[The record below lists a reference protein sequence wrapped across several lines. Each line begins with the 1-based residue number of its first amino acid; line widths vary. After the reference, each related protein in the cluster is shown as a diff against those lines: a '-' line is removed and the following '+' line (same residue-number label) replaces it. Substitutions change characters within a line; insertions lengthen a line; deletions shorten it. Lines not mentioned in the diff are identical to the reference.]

1 MPRQARTI
9 VVDAPTG
16 VDDDL
21 LLPRPPG
28 VFRRF
33 WSRHPRLADVVIA
46 LSAVFFSLPSAA
58 LRAGAPEET
67 TPEQMWI
74 ALAMI
79 VAGGVAL
86 LFRRR
91 HPFAALVAGTAP
103 LLLLPPSLGPAVQPL
118 PAFAIYAVAVYASA
132 RACWIAFG
140 VVGTA
145 LALYAVGFAV
155 AEPAQLGYHIS
166 SFVSAI
172 LALLLGSLLGVN
184 VGNRR
189 RYLQALIDRSR
200 QLAVERDQQARLA
213 AAAERTRIAR
223 EMHDIVSHS
232 LTVIVALSEGAAA
245 AADLDRSRQASLSA
259 ADTARGALEE
269 MRAMLG
275 VLRDTS
281 DAPATASASVSPRD
295 PLEPVDPAAVVAAAQ
310 HAGFPVVSEF
320 TGSLADVPRS
330 VRFALGRIVQEALT
344 NAMRHAPDARAV
356 RVTVRRTGDEI
367 VVRVRDDGA
376 GAATSADSGGF
387 GLRGLRE
394 RVDLVGGS
402 MTAGPA
408 SGGGWEVRARL
419 PIPRDDGRAG
429 T

>member
-1 MPRQARTI
+1 MPRQARTS
-9 VVDAPTG
+9 VVDAPPG

-33 WSRHPRLADVVIA
+33 WSRHPRLADGMIA
-46 LSAVFFSLPSAA
+46 LIAVFFSLPSAA
-58 LRAGAPEET
+58 LRAGAPDPA
-67 TPEQMWI
+67 TPEQAWI

-91 HPFAALVAGTAP
+91 HPLPALVVATAP

-118 PAFAIYAVAVYASA
+118 PAFAIYAVAVYASV

-140 VVGTA
+140 VVGAA
-145 LALYAVGFAV
+145 LALSAVGFAV
-155 AEPAQLGYHIS
+155 AEPAQLGYHLS

-189 RYLQALIDRSR
+189 RYLEALIDRSR

-259 ADTARGALEE
+259 AETARGALEE

-281 DAPATASASVSPRD
+281 DASASASVAPRD

-310 HAGFPVVSEF
+310 QAGFPVVSEF

-330 VRFALGRIVQEALT
+330 VRFALGRIVQEAVT
-344 NAMRHAPDARAV
+344 NAMRHAPDARTV
-356 RVTVRRTGDEI
+356 RVTVRRTDDEI
-367 VVRVRDDGA
+367 LARVRDDG
-376 GAATSADSGGF
+376 GRAAASPDSGGF

-394 RVDLVGGS
+394 RVELVGGS
-402 MTAGPA
+402 LTAGPA
-408 SGGGWEVRARL
+408 AGGGWEVGARL
-419 PIPRDDGRAG
+419 PIPRDDRRAG